1 MPNTLRGQQDE
12 VGGFVD
18 DGSPV
23 IGKATSFQA
32 GAMPGTHAHR
42 RGQLAWCPD
51 RPVTVEVAQRIH
63 LVSPGMAIWLPP
75 ESQHRIYA
83 EGARQSVNLYILPGE
98 APLPAHPAPF
108 ALNPLENELIRTLA
122 SAPRAERRD
131 PAFARLAAV
140 LWDRLKR
147 PAEAPALRLP
157 DEARLRQIARTHLEA
172 EEQSLDHWAAV
183 LALSRRSL
191 QRLVARH
198 TGQNWASWM
207 RDLRL
212 ARAIAPLMDGRSVQ
226 FAAHAA
232 GYATASGF
240 VAAFHATYGITPG
253 QLQRR
258 LHSGTGL

>member
-1 MPNTLRGQQDE
+1 MQRDE
-12 VGGFVD
+12 IGGFVE
-18 DGSPV
+18 DGSPM
-23 IGKATSFQA
+23 IGRVTAFRA
-32 GAMPGTHAHR
+32 GAMPETHAHR

-51 RPVTVEVAQRIH
+51 RPVTVELAHRIQ
-63 LVSPGMAIWLPP
+63 LVSTGMAIWLPP
-75 ESQHRIYA
+75 ESPHRIHA
-83 EGARQSVNLYILPGE
+83 EGSRQSVNLYTLPGE

-108 ALNPLENELIRTLA
+108 ALTPLENELIRTLA
-122 SAPRAERRD
+122 SAPRTDRQD
-131 PAFARLAAV
+131 PAFARLTAV

-147 PAEAPALRLP
+147 PADAPALRLP
-157 DEARLRQIARTHLEA
+157 DDPRLRRIALAHLDG
-172 EEQSLDHWAAV
+172 EEKPLDRWAGA

-191 QRLVARH
+191 QRLVARR

-207 RDLRL
+207 RALRL
-212 ARAIAPLMDGRSVQ
+212 ARAIAPLMAGKSVQ

-258 LHSGTGL
+258 LHS

>member
-1 MPNTLRGQQDE
+1 MPNMSGMQKDE
-12 VGGFVD
+12 IGGFVE

-23 IGKATSFQA
+23 IGRVTAFGA
-32 GAMPGTHAHR
+32 GTMPETHAHR

-51 RPVTVEVAQRIH
+51 RPVTVEVARRIH
-63 LVSPGMAIWLPP
+63 LVSPGMAVWLPP
-75 ESQHRIYA
+75 ETPHRIRA
-83 EGARQSVNLYILPGE
+83 GGSRQSVNLYTLPGA
-98 APLPAHPAPF
+98 APLPSHPTSF
-108 ALNPLENELIRTLA
+108 ALKPLENELIRTLA
-122 SAPRAERRD
+122 SAPQADRQD

-147 PAEAPALRLP
+147 PTTAPALRLP
-157 DEARLRQIARTHLEA
+157 DDPRLRRIALAHLE
-172 EEQSLDHWAAV
+172 EEERPLDHWAGA

-191 QRLVARH
+191 QRLVTRH
-198 TGQNWASWM
+198 IGQNWANWM
-207 RDLRL
+207 RELRL
-212 ARAIAPLMDGRSVQ
+212 ARAIAPLMAGKSVQ

-258 LHSGTGL
+258 LQG